1 MTKARASEN
10 TVPWAL
16 VAALF
21 LIAALP
27 TLGAC
32 GRVGA
37 LEQPAP
43 LYGAK
48 AKADYQ
54 AKKAAAA
61 AAAKADKDADQPE
74 PLAPDTPGLNAP
86 SAGPDTLRDQPGP
99 GMRSA
104 PSAPAPAG
112 VLPDPY
118 NHPQ

>member
-1 MTKARASEN
+1 MTPSSRL
-10 TVPWAL
+10 TL
-16 VAALF
+16 GAAL
-21 LIAALP
+21 LMLC
-27 TLGAC
+27 AC
-32 GRVGA
+32 GRVGP

-61 AAAKADKDADQPE
+61 AAAKAAKDDDQPE
-74 PLAPDTPGLNAP
+74 PLAPDTPGPNDGGSGIA
-86 SAGPDTLRDQPGP
+86 TLRSQPTP
-99 GMRSA
+99 GARALPNAA
-104 PSAPAPAG
+104 PPAG

>member
-1 MTKARASEN
+1 MTS
-10 TVPWAL
+10 AL
-16 VAALF
+16 RNALLVSVVALLALS
-21 LIAALP
+21 
-27 TLGAC
+27 AC

-61 AAAKADKDADQPE
+61 AAAKTTKDDGRPE
-74 PLAPDTPGLNAP
+74 PLAPDTPGAP
-86 SAGPDTLRDQPGP
+86 TGGAAPQQTLRDQPAP
-99 GMRSA
+99 GMRPLPNA
-104 PSAPAPAG
+104 PPAQGA
-112 VLPDPY
+112 LPDPY

>member
-1 MTKARASEN
+1 MTSSIAKALLVSAAGLL
-10 TVPWAL
+10 AL
-16 VAALF
+16 
-21 LIAALP
+21 
-27 TLGAC
+27 TAC

-61 AAAKADKDADQPE
+61 AAATKKDDGGPE
-74 PLAPDTPGLNAP
+74 PLAPDTPGAP
-86 SAGPDTLRDQPGP
+86 DGSMSPQQTLRDQPGP
-99 GMRSA
+99 GMRPLPNA
-104 PSAPAPAG
+104 PPAQGA
-112 VLPDPY
+112 LPDPY